1 MQPAPRF
8 GAWLLLALAMV
19 ANPAMARGGGHGH
32 GHGDHGHHH
41 DKRWQDNGRWHGH
54 HVPVYSNSY
63 PVYRSSYRSYPVYRG
78 GYPVYRRAVYGSGYP
93 VYSYPPGAGY
103 YVSAPVWTQGVRYY
117 DPGYGP
123 TYVVTDYGAYGLHY
137 PPSGYGWRHDGHGD
151 FLLVWLA
158 TGVVVDYIL
167 HGGY

>member
-8 GAWLLLALAMV
+8 GAWLLLALATV
-19 ANPAMARGGGHGH
+19 ANPAIARGHGH

-41 DKRWQDNGRWHGH
+41 DKSWQDNGRWHGH

-63 PVYRSSYRSYPVYRG
+63 PVYRSSYRSYPVYSG

-103 YVSAPVWTQGVRYY
+103 YVSEP
-117 DPGYGP
+117 D
-123 TYVVTDYGAYGLHY
+123 
-137 PPSGYGWRHDGHGD
+137 GYGWRHDGHGD